1 MTIRDYIREKSGI
14 GDAVIVY
21 GESGYYGGDV
31 DLDFE
36 WEEKDE
42 DDFESEEDYDDYNS
56 EIEVQ
61 KELADALIE
70 KAQEAYQCDDD
81 SFEDM
86 VNEVYINPFIEGAN
100 NPEFLYLY
108 FDYDSFRN
116 DLLKG
121 DFFYQDGYYFLT
133 Y

>member
-1 MTIRDYIREKSGI
+1 MTIKDYIGEKSGI

-21 GESGYYGGDV
+21 GESGYYNGDV

-42 DDFESEEDYDDYNS
+42 DDFETEEDYDDYNS

-70 KAQEAYQCDDD
+70 KAQEAYRCDDD
-81 SFEDM
+81 GFEDM
-86 VNEVYINPFIEGAN
+86 VNELYIDPCIEGAAD
-100 NPEFLYLY
+100 PDTIYRY
-108 FDYDSFRN
+108 FDYDRFRN
-116 DLLKG
+116 DLLM
-121 DFFYQDGYYFLT
+121 DNYFYSNGYYFLA